1 MLIGA
6 GRAAALALREFSGS
20 SYSEN
25 RVVCLIDDDAAKQGR
40 YLQGVKIVGGQAS
53 IVEAAQNITLTK
65 SFLRSHPQPI
75 NSERSCLRNGRKPV
89 AGLRRCRAFVSW
101 QTAR

>member
-53 IVEAAQNITLTK
+53 IVEAAQKYNVDE

-75 NSERSCLRNGRKPV
+75 NSGKNCSRNVRKPL
-89 AGLRRCRAFVSW
+89 AGLRRCRVFASW